1 MGSIPTTSTNNNA
14 AHRAAFLFAK
24 RGHSP
29 KGSDPFPVLLV
40 GAEDFLNT
48 AFQARH
54 SAFPA
59 ILECRYV
66 IGAA

>member
-40 GAEDFLNT
+40 GAEDFLDF
-48 AFQARH
+48 AFEARH
-54 SAFPA
+54 SALSA
-59 ILECRYV
+59 VLECRFV
-66 IGAA
+66 IRTA